1 MAEKLEI
8 NIESNGKQNPQRPL
22 PQQSNRKQTERLSLH
37 SVFYIKAIARTLYR
51 SLDEDEEDDDDD
63 DEEEEDDEC
72 AFPLHDVTESTF
84 P

>member
-1 MAEKLEI
+1 M
-8 NIESNGKQNPQRPL
+8 
-22 PQQSNRKQTERLSLH
+22 
-37 SVFYIKAIARTLYR
+37 FYIKAIARTLYR